1 MARSEYRRLISGAHL
16 ASQITPQAVFRQRRS
31 LLAAASLLAAGVASG
46 AHGAPSR
53 PRSRYAP
60 MPGKPSRYSIL
71 DQPVPFHEATTY
83 NNFYE
88 FGLDKD
94 DPAERAPG
102 LLKTSPWK
110 VAVEGLVARPRE
122 FDIDELRRLAPME
135 ERVSRLRCVEGW
147 SMVIPWVGYSL
158 SELLKRVQ
166 PLGSAKFV
174 EFTTLADPRQ
184 MPGLGIQQIK
194 WPYTEG
200 LRLDEAL
207 HPLAMLTFG
216 MYGVTLPE
224 QNGAPIRLVLP
235 WKYGFKSI
243 KTVVK
248 IRLVESQP
256 PTLWTKTAPREYGFY
271 ANVNPGVDHPRW
283 SQATERVLGTDALFA
298 PRRKTEMFNG
308 YAELVAGLYAG
319 MDLKT
324 FY

>member
-1 MARSEYRRLISGAHL
+1 MARSDARRLILGTHL
-16 ASQITPQAVFRQRRS
+16 ASRVTPEPVFRQRRS
-31 LLAAASLLAAGVASG
+31 LLLAASLLAGGISSG
-46 AHGAPSR
+46 ARSAPSR
-53 PRSRYAP
+53 APSRYASL
-60 MPGKPSRYSIL
+60 PGRPSRYSIL
-71 DQPVPFHEATTY
+71 DQPVPFEEATTY
-83 NNFYE
+83 NNFFE

-94 DPAERAPG
+94 DPADRAPG
-102 LLKTSPWK
+102 MLKTSPWK
-110 VAVEGLVARPRE
+110 VSVEGLVAKPRE

-174 EFTTLADPRQ
+174 EFTTLADPKQ
-184 MPGLGIQQIK
+184 MPGLTIRQIK
-194 WPYTEG
+194 WPYTEA

-207 HPLAMLTFG
+207 NPLAMLGFG

-224 QNGAPIRLVLP
+224 QNGAPMRLILP

-243 KTVVK
+243 KSIVK
-248 IRLVESQP
+248 IRLLEAQP
-256 PTLWTKTAPREYGFY
+256 PTLWTLTAPREYGFY
-271 ANVNPGVDHPRW
+271 ANVNPEVSHPRW
-283 SQATERVLGTDALFA
+283 SQATERVLGTDFLFA

>member
-1 MARSEYRRLISGAHL
+1 MAPSDARRLIRGSHL
-16 ASQITPQAVFRQRRS
+16 ASQVTPETIFRQRRS
-31 LLAAASLLAAGVASG
+31 LLFAASLLAAGGAAG
-46 AHGAPSR
+46 AHASSSR
-53 PRSRYAP
+53 PPSRYAP
-60 MPGKPSRYSIL
+60 LPGKPSRYSIL
-71 DQPVPFHEATTY
+71 DQPVPFEEATTY
-83 NNFYE
+83 NNFFE

-94 DPAERAPG
+94 DPADRAPG
-102 LLKTSPWK
+102 LLKTAPWK
-110 VAVEGLVARPRE
+110 VSLEGLVARPRE

-158 SELLKRVQ
+158 SEVLKRVQ

-174 EFTTLADPRQ
+174 EFTTLADPKQ
-184 MPGLGIQQIK
+184 MPGLAIRQLK
-194 WPYTEG
+194 WPYIEA

-207 HPLAMLTFG
+207 NPLAMLTFG

-243 KTVVK
+243 KSIVK

-256 PTLWTKTAPREYGFY
+256 ATLWTLTAPREYGFY
-271 ANVNPGVDHPRW
+271 ANVNPEVPHPRW
-283 SQATERVLGTDALFA
+283 SQATERVLGTDFLFA

>member
-1 MARSEYRRLISGAHL
+1 MARSDARRLIYGADL
-16 ASQITPQAVFRQRRS
+16 AAEITPEPVFRQRRS
-31 LLAAASLLAAGVASG
+31 LLLSASLLAAGASAG
-46 AHGAPSR
+46 AHASSSR
-53 PRSRYAP
+53 PSSRYAP

-71 DQPVPFHEATTY
+71 DQPVPFEEATTY

-94 DPAERAPG
+94 DPADRAPG
-102 LLKTSPWK
+102 MLKTSPWK
-110 VAVEGLVARPRE
+110 ISVEGLVAKPRE

-174 EFTTLADPRQ
+174 EFTTLADPKQ
-184 MPGLGIQQIK
+184 MPGLAIRQLK
-194 WPYTEG
+194 WPYIEA

-224 QNGAPIRLVLP
+224 QNGAPIRLILP

-243 KTVVK
+243 KSIVK
-248 IRLVESQP
+248 IRLVEAQP
-256 PTLWTKTAPREYGFY
+256 PTLWTLTAPREYGFY
-271 ANVNPGVDHPRW
+271 ANVNPEVSHPRW
-283 SQATERVLGTDALFA
+283 SQATERVLGTDFLFA

-308 YAELVAGLYAG
+308 YADLVAGLYAG